1 MSQDEQGANVESPN
15 FDLTDESPISAVQN
29 VADMDTNQLITLFK
43 PVLYGLEE
51 QVHRVAASQVALR
64 TELDG
69 LLNSLREIKNR
80 VEQDSLVTML
90 EAKSKKLI
98 ALKRRLT
105 LIHTI
110 LQNSNERCRKL
121 MINNKISIEVSQ

>member
-1 MSQDEQGANVESPN
+1 MSQDQTQIVEETGSEQSDTPQSSGAGAA
-15 FDLTDESPISAVQN
+15 T
-29 VADMDTNQLITLFK
+29 DTNQLITLFK

-51 QVHRVAASQVALR
+51 QVHRVATSQVELR

-69 LLNSLREIKNR
+69 LLNALRDIKNR
-80 VEQDSLVTML
+80 VEQDTLVTVL
-90 EAKSKKLI
+90 EAKAKKLV

-105 LIHTI
+105 LVHTI

-121 MINNKISIEVSQ
+121 MISNKISIEASQ